1 MGQIARKIL
10 CQNSQSCPAAR
21 IPFAGAQRYSVE
33 LVTSAPDRLIRGE
46 SGITLQAH
54 RSYRD
59 LRGRIDTLLV
69 AGGIGAIHFCDGA
82 ALAWLR
88 TAAAK
93 ARRLASVCTGAF
105 VLAEAGFIAWTKSD
119 DPLGLTPRSWRA
131 DFPISRWTLIRS
143 GFKTATSTRRLELL
157 LGWIWR

>member
-1 MGQIARKIL
+1 M
-10 CQNSQSCPAAR
+10 
-21 IPFAGAQRYSVE
+21 
-33 LVTSAPDRLIRGE
+33 TSAPDRLIRGE

-105 VLAEAGFIAWTKSD
+105 VLAEAGLLHGRRVTTHW
-119 DPLGLTPRSWRA
+119 GLRQGA
-131 DFPISRWTLIRS
+131 GAPISQYPGGR
-143 GFKTATSTRRLELL
+143 
-157 LGWIWR
+157 